1 MKTPI
6 SHLQSP
12 PSRPALVAILDQ
24 FNISTASFDRLRSD
38 SYEKHIAARSLAELE
53 GLYRTLLAPS
63 GSYEEK
69 QKLCPVWNKGGKGED
84 KLPDITTL
92 SRIKHRIMAEH
103 MAVDL
108 GQHVEMMNSILSR
121 LPGLPA
127 DLKKDVYDLMMAVLG
142 NELFKS
148 KFDGKQLME
157 NLPVVK
163 CIMKDKELKMRER
176 ESTEQVELQKISKE
190 LQSKRLELE
199 AKKLAQ
205 RQQEAEFRRSTI
217 GGTSSGADHRP
228 SPHQTP
234 PNESSKEEEDSGLT
248 EDEKSARLL
257 KKAFGITLTSHQRKF
272 PALRDSQAKP
282 ADTAVCPTPGVAP
295 EVAKMN

>member
-6 SHLQSP
+6 SNLQSP
-12 PSRPALVAILDQ
+12 PSRHALVAILDQ

-92 SRIKHRIMAEH
+92 SRIKNRIIA
-103 MAVDL
+103 
-108 GQHVEMMNSILSR
+108 QHVADDLVQHFDRLESLQNRLS
-121 LPGLPA
+121 GLPA
-127 DLKKDVYDLMMAVLG
+127 DLRKDVYDLMMTVLG
-142 NELFKS
+142 EELFKA
-148 KFDGKQLME
+148 KFDGKRLMDHM
-157 NLPVVK
+157 PVVK
-163 CIMKDKELKMRER
+163 CIMKGKELKLRER
-176 ESTEQVELQKISKE
+176 DTAEQVELQKTSKE

-199 AKKLAQ
+199 EKKLAQ
-205 RQQEAEFRRSTI
+205 RQREAEFRRSTT

-234 PNESSKEEEDSGLT
+234 PNEPSTEEEDSALT

-282 ADTAVCPTPGVAP
+282 ADTAACPTPGVTP